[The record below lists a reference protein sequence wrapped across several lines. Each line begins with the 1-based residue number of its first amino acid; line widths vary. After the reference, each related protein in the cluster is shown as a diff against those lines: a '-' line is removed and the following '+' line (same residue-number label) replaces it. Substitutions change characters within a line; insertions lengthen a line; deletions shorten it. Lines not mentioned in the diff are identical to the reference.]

1 MMTWSA
7 VHGTPRLRS
16 SWLGLYRCRLPE
28 HEQHQSRGATAGDYY
43 DANRNTHGIL
53 RYSDNAFAEFDVPGG
68 AGSVAG
74 INPAGA
80 ITEEYRDENGCHGF
94 VRTLDGTFTTIDRL
108 GTTLTSVNTTF
119 TTFDLPGSIF
129 TFSQAV
135 NPSGAITGWYLD
147 AFELRRDFIRIPWRA
162 DRGGRG
168 ARSGPRK

>member
-1 MMTWSA
+1 
-7 VHGTPRLRS
+7 
-16 SWLGLYRCRLPE
+16 
-28 HEQHQSRGATAGDYY
+28 
-43 DANRNTHGIL
+43 
-53 RYSDNAFAEFDVPGG
+53 
-68 AGSVAG
+68 VAG

-94 VRTLDGTFTTIDRL
+94 VRTLDGTFTTIDRP

-129 TFSQAV
+129 TFPQAV

-147 AFELRRDFIRIPWRA
+147 AFELCRDFIRIPWRA

-168 ARSGPRK
+168 ARSGLRK